1 MSETFAVPDSLSP
14 SSTSTFQ
21 TCPLQ
26 FRFQNIQKLPQPP
39 SAAAVKGN
47 VVHRALELLFGLDAP
62 SRTPQ
67 AAHQFLAQAKTEF
80 EPTYD
85 ITGLNLSE
93 AEAAKFWADCTVL
106 VDKYLQMENPQTIN
120 NIDVELW
127 VTAPLQGFLLRGFI
141 DRVERDA
148 NGGIVISDYKTGK
161 APRANDVDNKMT
173 QLHMYAYM
181 LNEMRGEMPAS
192 IQLMYIKDGVRHTR
206 TPTEQTMRFVVT
218 RTNALY
224 KAIEKACTTAKFP
237 TNKSSL
243 CFFCN
248 FQRWCPEFGGNP
260 DKAAEEAPVAY
271 PRPAA

>member
-62 SRTPQ
+62 NRTPQ

-93 AEAAKFWADCTVL
+93 VEAAKFWADCTVL
-106 VDKYLQMENPQTIN
+106 VDKYLQMEDPQTIN

-192 IQLMYIKDGVRHTR
+192 IQLMYIKDGVHHHLHHYHDNRHHLWLHLLFRYHRLHHQNQDLIFLKFVNTILQ
-206 TPTEQTMRFVVT
+206 EQ
-218 RTNALY
+218 LY
-224 KAIEKACTTAKFP
+224 LFHPNILLQQHQIEQLLD
-237 TNKSSL
+237 S
-243 CFFCN
+243 
-248 FQRWCPEFGGNP
+248 QRMW
-260 DKAAEEAPVAY
+260 
-271 PRPAA
+271 

>member
-1 MSETFAVPDSLSP
+1 MTETFAVPDSLSP

-21 TCPLQ
+21 NCPLQ

-39 SAAAVKGN
+39 GVAAVKGN
-47 VVHRALELLFGLDAP
+47 VVHRALELLFGLDAEG
-62 SRTPQ
+62 RTPE
-67 AAHQFLAQAKTEF
+67 ALHAFLAQAKTEF

-93 AEAAKFWADCTVL
+93 PAAAKFWNECTAL
-106 VDKYLQMENPQTIN
+106 VNNYLQMEDPQQIHP
-120 NIDVELW
+120 IDVELW
-127 VTAPLQGFLLRGFI
+127 VTAPLKGFLLRGFI

-161 APRANDVDNKMT
+161 APRANDVDNRMM

-181 LNEMRGEMPAS
+181 LNDMRGEVPTS
-192 IQLMYIKDGVRHTR
+192 IQLLYIKDGVRHTR
-206 TPTEQTMRFVVT
+206 TPTAQTLSFVAK
-218 RTNALY
+218 RTNALFT
-224 KAIEKACTTAKFP
+224 AIEKACTTALFP
-237 TNKSSL
+237 TKKSGL
-243 CFFCN
+243 CFYCN

-260 DKAAEEAPVAY
+260 EKAEHEVPLAY